1 MTTKGLPGRPGVAAV
16 EARRGLVSPGDRL
29 RANAAAFGD
38 KPALVFPVAGTQ
50 EHRSRTFAELDAESD
65 RYATGF
71 ASSGIA
77 LGTRTVVMMPVGAD
91 LFAVI
96 FGLLK
101 LGAVP
106 VIVDP
111 GMGLRRMLRCYRAA
125 GARAFIGVPAAQAV
139 RLLRPD
145 AFAGIRTVVTAG
157 RRWCW
162 GGATLSGLAATAAA
176 RPRPAIEADDLVM
189 ISFTSGSTGSAKGV
203 ESTHGALAE
212 MVRQAA
218 THYRHTASDVCLV
231 TSLSFAFLHL
241 LTGAT
246 CVVPAIDFARVADT
260 EPAMI
265 TDLVRRYAVT
275 AMFGSPA
282 LLDPLARHLDGTGE
296 QVPTLRLV
304 VSGGAPVATEVVAR
318 LRRVLAPQQGRMH
331 VTYGATEAVPIAS
344 IEAGELLD
352 EVRPAGHGGAGT
364 CVGRPVDGVDL
375 RVIRATD
382 GPIPDW
388 TAVRPAAPDEIGEIV
403 VSGPTVSRRYVG
415 SAAANANAKIVEA
428 ERIWHRT
435 GDLGRIDEQ
444 GRVWFA
450 GRRSDVVRTAGGPLY
465 PVPCETVLDEHPEVR
480 RTALV
485 GVGDPGRQQPVVCVE
500 LREGVPATQRP
511 RIERELRELA
521 QRHEVTRGLTDFRF
535 HPAFPVDV
543 RHNAKIDHGRLAA
556 WAARTRTG
564 GTAGRPRRSG
574 TA

>member
-1 MTTKGLPGRPGVAAV
+1 MTTGIPPRATV
-16 EARRGLVSPGDRL
+16 ARREVLTSPGDRL
-29 RANAAAFGD
+29 RAHAAAFGE
-38 KPALVFPVAGTQ
+38 KPALVFPAATGQIRTT
-50 EHRSRTFAELDAESD
+50 TFAELDAESD
-65 RYATGF
+65 RYAAGF
-71 ASSGIA
+71 AQVGIET
-77 LGTRTVVMMPVGAD
+77 GTRTVVMMPVGAE
-91 LFAVI
+91 LVAVI
-96 FGLLK
+96 LGLLK

-139 RLLRPD
+139 RVLRPD

-162 GGATLSGLAATAAA
+162 GGTTLRGLAATTAAP
-176 RPRPAIEADDLVM
+176 PRPAVAADDLLM

-203 ESTHGALAE
+203 ESAHGALAE
-212 MVRQAA
+212 MVRQTGA
-218 THYRHTASDVCLV
+218 HYRHTPSDVCLV

-241 LTGAT
+241 LTGST
-246 CVVPAIDFARVADT
+246 CVLPEIDFARVADA

-265 TDLVRRYAVT
+265 SDLIRRYGVT

-282 LLDPLARHLDGTGE
+282 LLDPLARHLDETGE

-304 VSGGAPVATEVVAR
+304 VSGGAPVANEVVAR
-318 LRRVLAPQQGRMH
+318 LRRVLAPQGGRMH

-352 EVRPAGHGGAGT
+352 EVRATAASGGGT

-388 TAVRPAAPDEIGEIV
+388 TAVRPVAPHEIGEIV
-403 VSGPTVSRRYVG
+403 VSGPTVSRRYLG
-415 SAAANANAKIVEA
+415 PAAANANAKIADA

-435 GDLGRIDEQ
+435 GDLGRVDEQ

-450 GRRSDVVRTAGGPLY
+450 GRSSDVVHTADGPLY

-485 GVGDPGRQQPVVCVE
+485 GVGLPGRQQPVVCVE
-500 LREGVPATQRP
+500 LRAGVPATR
-511 RIERELRELA
+511 RSSIERELRELA
-521 QRHEVTRGLTDFRF
+521 QRHEATRCLTEFLF

-564 GTAGRPRRSG
+564 GTRRARR
-574 TA
+574 TEAA

>member
-1 MTTKGLPGRPGVAAV
+1 MTTGSPPRAT
-16 EARRGLVSPGDRL
+16 EARREVLTSPGDRL
-29 RANAAAFGD
+29 RTHAAAFGE
-38 KPALVFPVAGTQ
+38 KPALVFAAAAGQT
-50 EHRSRTFAELDAESD
+50 RTMTFAELDAESD
-65 RYATGF
+65 RYAAGF
-71 ASSGIA
+71 AQVGIET
-77 LGTRTVVMMPVGAD
+77 GTRTVVMMPVGAD
-91 LFAVI
+91 LVAVI

-111 GMGLRRMLRCYRAA
+111 GMGLRRMLRCYRAT

-157 RRWCW
+157 RRWGW
-162 GGATLSGLAATAAA
+162 GGATLRGLAATTAAP
-176 RPRPAIEADDLVM
+176 PRPAVGADDLLM

-212 MVRQAA
+212 MVRQTG
-218 THYRHTASDVCLV
+218 THYRHTPSDVCLV

-241 LTGAT
+241 LTGST
-246 CVVPAIDFARVADT
+246 CVLPEIDFARVADA

-265 TDLVRRYAVT
+265 SDLIRRYGVT

-282 LLDPLARHLDGTGE
+282 LLDPLARHLDETGE

-304 VSGGAPVATEVVAR
+304 VSGGAPVANEVVAR
-318 LRRVLAPQQGRMH
+318 LRRVLAPQGGRLH

-352 EVRPAGHGGAGT
+352 EVRATAASGGGT

-388 TAVRPAAPDEIGEIV
+388 TAVRPVAPDEIGEIV
-403 VSGPTVSRRYVG
+403 VSGPTVSRRYLG
-415 SAAANANAKIVEA
+415 PAAANANAKIAEA

-435 GDLGRIDEQ
+435 GDLGRVDEQ

-485 GVGDPGRQQPVVCVE
+485 GVGLPGRQQPVVCVE
-500 LREGVPATQRP
+500 LRAGVPATR
-511 RIERELRELA
+511 RLGIERELRALA
-521 QRHEVTRGLTDFRF
+521 QRHDATRCLTEFLF

-564 GTAGRPRRSG
+564 GTRRARRTG
-574 TA
+574 VA

>member
-1 MTTKGLPGRPGVAAV
+1 MTTGSPPRATV
-16 EARRGLVSPGDRL
+16 ARRKVLTAPGDRL
-29 RANAAAFGD
+29 RAHAAAFGE
-38 KPALVFPVAGTQ
+38 KPALVFPAATGQT
-50 EHRSRTFAELDAESD
+50 RTTTFAELDAESD
-65 RYATGF
+65 RYAAGF
-71 ASSGIA
+71 AQVGIET
-77 LGTRTVVMMPVGAD
+77 GTRTVVMMPVGAE
-91 LFAVI
+91 LVAVI

-111 GMGLRRMLRCYRAA
+111 GMGLRRMMRCYRAA

-162 GGATLSGLAATAAA
+162 GGATLRGLAATTAAP
-176 RPRPAIEADDLVM
+176 PRPAVEADDLLM

-212 MVRQAA
+212 MVRQTG
-218 THYRHTASDVCLV
+218 THYRHTPSDVCLV

-241 LTGAT
+241 LTGST
-246 CVVPAIDFARVADT
+246 CVLPEIDFARVADA

-265 TDLVRRYAVT
+265 SDLIRRYGVT

-282 LLDPLARHLDGTGE
+282 LLDPLARHLDETGA

-304 VSGGAPVATEVVAR
+304 VSGGAPVANEVVAR
-318 LRRVLAPQQGRMH
+318 LRRVLAPQGGRMH

-344 IEAGELLD
+344 VEAGELLD
-352 EVRPAGHGGAGT
+352 EVRATAASGGGT

-388 TAVRPAAPDEIGEIV
+388 TAVRPVGPHEIGEIV
-403 VSGPTVSRRYVG
+403 VSGPTVSRRYLG
-415 SAAANANAKIVEA
+415 PAAANANAKIAEA

-435 GDLGRIDEQ
+435 GDLGRVDEQ
-444 GRVWFA
+444 GRIWFA
-450 GRRSDVVRTAGGPLY
+450 GRRSDVVHTADGPLY

-485 GVGDPGRQQPVVCVE
+485 GVGLPGRQQPVVCVE
-500 LREGVPATQRP
+500 LRAGVPATRRP
-511 RIERELRELA
+511 SIERELRELA
-521 QRHEVTRGLTDFRF
+521 QRHEATRCLTEFLF
-535 HPAFPVDV
+535 HPSFPVDV

-564 GTAGRPRRSG
+564 GTRRARC
-574 TA
+574 TEAA